1 MVRFRLHPIL
11 GILILFTLTISTAR
25 PTQYLA
31 ANDMGFRIS
40 QDDGPDIYHWGIEGE
55 PELGQ
60 GFDVWANV
68 TDEETSVLNV
78 SVVVSGPNMT
88 LNSLMPFNGTLY
100 TGSVPAF
107 PNDGVFNVL
116 IRAFDTENNSR
127 ESYDVDITF
136 EADPVIPID
145 PWVTMPIVVSSSIGM
160 MALVAGL
167 ALVYDRRRNGPT
179 ENLA

>member
-1 MVRFRLHPIL
+1 MFLTL
-11 GILILFTLTISTAR
+11 GIIIILASSFSVVQT
-25 PTQYLA
+25 TQNLA
-31 ANDMGFRIS
+31 AINPGFRTS

-55 PELGQ
+55 PELGE

-88 LNSLMPFNGTLY
+88 LNSLMPFNGSLY

-127 ESYDVDITF
+127 ESYDVDITY
-136 EADPVIPID
+136 EANPVIPID
-145 PWVTMPIVVSSSIGM
+145 PWITMPIVVTSSLGLMVVI
-160 MALVAGL
+160 AGI

-179 ENLA
+179 ETLA